1 MDYRSVHPTIQRGYI
16 ATPLLAATADMSIPL
31 IDLRGVSITRY
42 PSVAQLPRSPFS
54 PTRQASPMSAQAN
67 PNPNPNPFAASE
79 AEVAAAVRAAC
90 ETVGFFYLV
99 GHGVEATLMKEAM
112 MASRE
117 YFALTEDEKRRP
129 HDIHGQLLSEAPDF
143 RG

>member
-1 MDYRSVHPTIQRGYI
+1 VCR
-16 ATPLLAATADMSIPL
+16 LLATHRSLSFPAH
-31 IDLRGVSITRY
+31 
-42 PSVAQLPRSPFS
+42 PSLPPAKPHRCLPRQ
-54 PTRQASPMSAQAN
+54 TLTLTLTL
-67 PNPNPNPFAASE
+67 FAASE

>member
-1 MDYRSVHPTIQRGYI
+1 
-16 ATPLLAATADMSIPL
+16 MSLPL

-54 PTRQASPMSAQAN
+54 PTRQASPQCLSRQTLTLTLTL
-67 PNPNPNPFAASE
+67 FAASE